1 MLNHLCLDPNRQK
14 QQALNFINS
23 KPEWPDTF
31 NPKPNPSEVRARA
44 ISTWRAALFALHS
57 TLELLCLQG
66 ANGSS
71 SAGLRLH
78 YPLIPQ
84 GSLKGFLKGI

>member
-31 NPKPNPSEVRARA
+31 NPKPRNLIPPRFEPGPFQPGV
-44 ISTWRAALFALHS
+44 
-57 TLELLCLQG
+57 LLCLLCILLWSFCVYKEPAVQVVQD
-66 ANGSS
+66 SDS
-71 SAGLRLH
+71 T
-78 YPLIPQ
+78 IP
-84 GSLKGFLKGI
+84 